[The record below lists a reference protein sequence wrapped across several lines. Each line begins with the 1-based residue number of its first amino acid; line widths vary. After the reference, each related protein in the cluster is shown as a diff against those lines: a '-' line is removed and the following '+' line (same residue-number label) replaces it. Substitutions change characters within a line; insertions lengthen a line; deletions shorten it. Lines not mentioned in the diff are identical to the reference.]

1 MKKTRLEQIYFLLN
15 IFYIFEFINDFSYF
29 LLKLQKLKSFYVN
42 INLFKKRILKKKL
55 KNSLI
60 VN

>member
-29 LLKLQKLKSFYVN
+29 LLKLQKIEEFLCKYKFIQKTY
-42 INLFKKRILKKKL
+42 LKKEIK
-55 KNSLI
+55 K
-60 VN
+60 